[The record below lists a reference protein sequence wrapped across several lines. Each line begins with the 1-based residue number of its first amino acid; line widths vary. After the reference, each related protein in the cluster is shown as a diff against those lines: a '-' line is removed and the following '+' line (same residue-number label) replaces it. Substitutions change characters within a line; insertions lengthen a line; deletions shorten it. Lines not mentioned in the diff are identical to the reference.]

1 MRNVMVA
8 TDFSERSDRA
18 LRRAMILARGAD
30 AGLVLVHVVDDD
42 QPKRIVDTERGAAEL
57 MLREQVATF
66 REMDGLPCEWRVVLA
81 DPFVGIVEAAREIGP
96 DIVVIG
102 PHRRHA
108 LMDVFVGTTAERTIR
123 SVAAPVLMA
132 NAPPVGPYRH
142 AMITTDLSEA
152 SAHAMARFEALG
164 LAAAGQ
170 DMRASVLH
178 VFDAPALG
186 LVSTREMPR
195 DQREAYLD
203 EARRDAGAALGR
215 FLNEHGMQASERIL
229 RTDET
234 STANGI
240 LSAAGEA
247 RADLVVLG
255 TRGRSGLAKLL
266 LGSVAEEVLR
276 RADRDVLAIPP
287 RREAAG

>member
-1 MRNVMVA
+1 
-8 TDFSERSDRA
+8 
-18 LRRAMILARGAD
+18 
-30 AGLVLVHVVDDD
+30 
-42 QPKRIVDTERGAAEL
+42 
-57 MLREQVATF
+57 
-66 REMDGLPCEWRVVLA
+66 
-81 DPFVGIVEAAREIGP
+81 
-96 DIVVIG
+96 
-102 PHRRHA
+102 
-108 LMDVFVGTTAERTIR
+108 
-123 SVAAPVLMA
+123 
-132 NAPPVGPYRH
+132 
-142 AMITTDLSEA
+142 
-152 SAHAMARFEALG
+152 MARFEAQG